1 MEQFNNQ
8 KIAILGS
15 TGLFGSSFIE
25 KLRYSRIPFIEIGRR
40 DGEFKI
46 NLDEEDIGLRE
57 LKKFNINY
65 FINLA
70 AETNVDLCEKEK
82 KKCFEANFLL
92 VKKLSEFIKI
102 NFKNSIFIHFS
113 TDQVYW
119 GSGPHKEK
127 NASFGN
133 YYSECKLMGE
143 KEAKKINSIILR
155 TNFFGKSNV
164 SKKSF
169 TDWIYS
175 SAKSKEKINLYKD
188 VFFNPL
194 SIDTLQNILMYIL
207 KHPVLG
213 TYNLGSRGGLSKAE
227 FARKFLKK
235 LHIEIDAKDVN
246 FSTIQNKAPR
256 PLDMR
261 MNCDLFEKKF
271 KTTLPCLEDEIDKII
286 PRYI

>member
-1 MEQFNNQ
+1 MEQFKNQ

-15 TGLFGSSFIE
+15 TGFFGSSFKE
-25 KLRYSRIPFIEIGRR
+25 KLKHSKVPFIEIGRR
-40 DGEFKI
+40 DEEFKI
-46 NLDEEDIGLRE
+46 NLDKKDIGLGK
-57 LKKFNINY
+57 LKGLDINY

-70 AETNVDLCEKEK
+70 AETDVDLCEKDK
-82 KKCFEANFLL
+82 KKCFEANFFL
-92 VKKLSEFIKI
+92 VKKLSEFLKI

-119 GSGPHKEK
+119 GLGPHREK
-127 NASFGN
+127 DASFGN

-143 KEAKKINSIILR
+143 KEANKINSIILR

-164 SKKSF
+164 TKKSF

-175 SAKSKEKINLYKD
+175 SAKSKEKIKLYKD

-194 SIDTLQNILMYIL
+194 SIDTLQNILMSIL
-207 KHPVLG
+207 SHPVLG

-227 FARKFLKK
+227 FARKFLNK
-235 LHIEIDAKDVN
+235 LQIEIDAKDVN
-246 FSTIQNKAPR
+246 YSIVENEVPR

-261 MNCDLFEKKF
+261 MNCDLFEEKF
-271 KTTLPCLEDEIDKII
+271 KTKLPSLDEEIEKII
-286 PRYI
+286 PYYI